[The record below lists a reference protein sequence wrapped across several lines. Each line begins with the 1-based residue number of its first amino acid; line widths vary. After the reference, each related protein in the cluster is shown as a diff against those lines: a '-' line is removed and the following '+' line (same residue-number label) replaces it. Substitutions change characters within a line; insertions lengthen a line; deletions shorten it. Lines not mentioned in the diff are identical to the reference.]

1 MLEHPTYKQ
10 CSKKA
15 KRVEQP
21 RPHALTSRVRP
32 EAMLCLVRQML
43 SLAYSPQARRPLD
56 LRPKQRCVQG
66 AEDPPIKR
74 HSSIANHAG
83 GQLTHKSPSPSP
95 GVGKQRERESR
106 RSGSRG
112 HCAR

>member
-1 MLEHPTYKQ
+1 MLEHPTYNTVQ

-15 KRVEQP
+15 KRFEQP

-32 EAMLCLVRQML
+32 EAMLCLARQML
-43 SLAYSPQARRPLD
+43 SSAYSPQARRPLD

-74 HSSIANHAG
+74 HSSIANHAILRLG
-83 GQLTHKSPSPSP
+83 VTDIRAKRLLLHWLPS
-95 GVGKQRERESR
+95 
-106 RSGSRG
+106 
-112 HCAR
+112 